1 MSYLHNQILDSE
13 TAPHI
18 VMMTDTSREI
28 CAEGPARTSKTLR
41 NLRKLLALH
50 FQYKGFMSCVVRTNS
65 VDLDDTI
72 RYDLRNT
79 LLKYQLDDPRSPISQ
94 SGGPTRFHT
103 LRINGGEMRLGGMN
117 RPGSI
122 LGTEYDA
129 ILLSELSQFTED
141 QYQMLKTRCSGSA
154 GNWRLPN
161 GDVMSQVVCDTNP
174 DVPDHFMYQRET
186 EGLIKFV
193 KFGFAD
199 NPAFYRNGRWSDKGK
214 NTVNELDRSLTGIFH
229 DRYFKGLRRAPEG
242 MVFEL
247 MPDDIIE
254 ELPDLSGF
262 VHYNCMDFGM
272 SAPSVCLWI
281 AENPHTEEVVVYRE
295 WRHTR
300 KTSIEMGNE
309 VRVLRETNGERI
321 LGTVIDNDEEKK
333 KLLATHCGIDSDLTV
348 KGPGSV
354 FHRTVLVQNALKEKK
369 LKFYR
374 HLRFNVD
381 PELIRNKKPL
391 DVISEIRLAH
401 YPPNPKSDSAPVKSD
416 DHGIDALG
424 YWFLWRESRRGGG
437 FGFAAGGAKRKRRDL
452 F

>member
-1 MSYLHNQILDSE
+1 MNWLHPQIYPGQ
-13 TAPHI
+13 TAPHL
-18 VMMTDTSREI
+18 VMMTDPSREI

-41 NLRKLLALH
+41 NLRKLLSLH
-50 FQYKGFMSCVVRTNS
+50 FQHEGFMSCIVRTNS

-79 LLKYQLDDPRSPISQ
+79 LLKYQLDDPRSRIEQ
-94 SGGPTRFHT
+94 SGGPTRFNV

-117 RPGSI
+117 RPGRI

-129 ILLSELSQFTED
+129 IMLSELSQFSEE
-141 QYQMLKTRCSGSA
+141 QYQMIKTRCSGSA
-154 GNWRLPN
+154 GNWRDAN
-161 GDVMSQVVCDTNP
+161 GDVLFQIICDTNP
-174 DVPDHFMYQRET
+174 TVPDSWMYQRED
-186 EGLIKFV
+186 EGLLKFV

-199 NPAFYRNGRWSDKGK
+199 NPAFYRKGRWSKVGK
-214 NTVNELDRSLTGIFH
+214 TTVEELNRGLTGIYH

-242 MVFEL
+242 MVFDL
-247 MPDDIIE
+247 ADSDIIE
-254 ELPDLSGF
+254 DLPDMSGF
-262 VHYNCMDFGM
+262 VHYNAMDFGM

-295 WRHTR
+295 WRHTQ

-333 KLLATHCGIDSDLTV
+333 RLLATHCGIDSDLTE

-354 FHRTVLVQNALKEKK
+354 FHRTLLVQNALKEKK

-374 HLRFNVD
+374 HLRCNSD
-381 PELIRNKKPL
+381 SELIRNKKPL

-401 YPPNPKSDSAPVKSD
+401 FPVNAKADSNPVKGD
-416 DHGIDALG
+416 DHG
-424 YWFLWRESRRGGG
+424 RGG
-437 FGFAAGGAKRKRRDL
+437 
-452 F
+452 

>member
-1 MSYLHNQILDSE
+1 MNYLHPQIYNDYTS
-13 TAPHI
+13 PHI
-18 VMMTDTSREI
+18 AMMTDKSREI

-50 FQYKGFMSCVVRTNS
+50 FAHSGFMSCVVRTNS

-72 RYDLRNT
+72 RYDLRHT
-79 LLKYQLDDPRSPISQ
+79 LLKYQFDDPRSQIEQ
-94 SGGPTRFHT
+94 SGGLTRFHT

-129 ILLSELSQFTED
+129 IMLSELSQFTVD

-154 GNWRLPN
+154 GNWRDKN
-161 GDVMSQVVCDTNP
+161 GDVQFQMICDTNP
-174 DVPDHFMYQRET
+174 SVPDFWMYQRED
-186 EGLIKFV
+186 EGLLKFV

-199 NPAFYRNGRWSDKGK
+199 NPYFYRGGRWSKVGK
-214 NTVNELDRSLTGIFH
+214 VTVEELDRGLTGIYH

-242 MVFEL
+242 MVFDL
-247 MPDDIIE
+247 QDSDIID
-254 ELPDLSGF
+254 ELPPDIDRWM
-262 VHYNCMDFGM
+262 HYNCMDFGM

-281 AENPHTEEVVVYRE
+281 AENPKTDEIVVFRE
-295 WRHTR
+295 WRHTQ
-300 KTSIEMGNE
+300 KTSIDMGNE
-309 VRVLRETNGERI
+309 VKIIRADNKERI
-321 LGTVIDNDEEKK
+321 LKTIIDNDEEKK
-333 KLLATHCGIDSDLTV
+333 RLLLSHCRITSELTE

-354 FHRTVLVQNALKEKK
+354 FHRTLLVQNALKEKR

-374 HLRFNVD
+374 HLRCNVD

-401 YPPNPKSDSAPVKSD
+401 FPKDAKVDSNMEKGN

-424 YWFLWRESRRGGG
+424 YWFLWREGSRGGSV
-437 FGFAAGGAKRKRRDL
+437 GFASGGVTRKRRD
-452 F
+452 